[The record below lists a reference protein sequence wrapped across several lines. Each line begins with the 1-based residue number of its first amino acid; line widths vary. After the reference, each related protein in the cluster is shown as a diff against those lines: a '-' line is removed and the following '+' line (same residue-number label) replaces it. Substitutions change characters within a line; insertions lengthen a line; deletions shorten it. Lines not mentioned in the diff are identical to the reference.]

1 MLAGDAR
8 KVLGSKHIKENKSL
22 FIMENT
28 TSELT
33 KEREIRCQSSKR
45 KCSGMTSFLLIP

>member
-1 MLAGDAR
+1 LAKDP
-8 KVLGSKHIKENKSL
+8 KEATGFTHAGKNKSV

-33 KEREIRCQSSKR
+33 KEREFKCQSSK
-45 KCSGMTSFLLIP
+45 KECSEMTSFLPIS